1 MSEWISVKDRLP
13 EDDRQVLA
21 VKQLKSGLRE
31 ICLARCILEFTHF
44 DATTKSMVIAPYWIT
59 GGNNNI
65 ICWMPLPEP
74 PEEVNGDA

>member
-1 MSEWISVKDRLP
+1 MSEWISVKDRIP

-31 ICLARCILEFTHF
+31 VCLARCIPEWEYT
-44 DATTKSMVIAPYWIT
+44 DPVTKTKTCAPYWVT

-65 ICWMPLPEP
+65 VAWMPLPDLPKE
-74 PEEVNGDA
+74 DA